1 MEGWAS
7 AKALSFWGLTGK
19 AIEDGDLIN
28 WQNGALWTRLSPTD
42 SGASPP
48 PPRRPPSSRRLA
60 ATRASRSLFD
70 GESGRRGAAGGAGG
84 GGGGRHRGGADV
96 GRRGGGVEAAPPSP
110 RAATPSVVSNGP
122 AELSDG
128 EAPSLAGAPAHE
140 QLGQMLGVSMTTLAV
155 WVWGVIGLLLV
166 LGGAV
171 ALSLRRELG
180 AGGGGGGHRRP
191 SRVLSPFG
199 AHRGMSRLSTKDDDE
214 DDGSPPRNGPGWD
227 ESPRRSEVG
236 DNYTCD
242 RSAYNALILTRA

>member
-1 MEGWAS
+1 M
-7 AKALSFWGLTGK
+7 
-19 AIEDGDLIN
+19 
-28 WQNGALWTRLSPTD
+28 
-42 SGASPP
+42 
-48 PPRRPPSSRRLA
+48 
-60 ATRASRSLFD
+60 
-70 GESGRRGAAGGAGG
+70 
-84 GGGGRHRGGADV
+84 
-96 GRRGGGVEAAPPSP
+96 
-110 RAATPSVVSNGP
+110 
-122 AELSDG
+122 
-128 EAPSLAGAPAHE
+128 APSLAGAPAHA

-180 AGGGGGGHRRP
+180 AGGGGGHRRP

-236 DNYTCD
+236 DNYT
-242 RSAYNALILTRA
+242 L